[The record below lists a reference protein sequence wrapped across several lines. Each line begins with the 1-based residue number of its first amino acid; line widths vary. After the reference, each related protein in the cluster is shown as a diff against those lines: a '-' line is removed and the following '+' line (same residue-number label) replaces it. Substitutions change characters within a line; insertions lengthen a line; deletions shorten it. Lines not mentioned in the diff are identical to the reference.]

1 MAQATQLYY
10 EFCDMDLND
19 YAETYKND
27 IAFIQTLIDCYG
39 VTDAR
44 QILKN
49 YFE

>member
-10 EFCDMDLND
+10 EFIDLDFID
-19 YAETYKND
+19 YQDTKEND
-27 IAFIQTLIDCYG
+27 ITFIQALIDCYG

>member
-10 EFCDMDLND
+10 EFIDLDFID
-19 YAETYKND
+19 YQDTKETD
-27 IAFIQTLIDCYG
+27 IAFIQALIDCYG